1 MYSFKQ
7 ELACRPRS
15 QNWESD
21 TQPPD
26 YNRES
31 IETSNMVSY
40 QSTRNEHSSGVN
52 SQHTSWFMA
61 TAFALVALVAAAKAV
76 HLDGLSDIKNQP
88 KNIKWIGSAILCAL
102 GLSLL
107 GFLTALFLRHR
118 FTGNMLEC
126 LLVSSHRIQ
135 TLRASSSIAQPFINC
150 KLISLSFNSQAF
162 LAVGI
167 WAAVMPAIVNPKNT
181 VATAGEFGQIVNANL
196 FLFPWLGLIAAVAA
210 LVGSLRTFFD
220 RDVAHNEKSSSSFV
234 PCGAFVASSLI
245 VMMSA
250 SRQFEDMLCDDEDTT
265 MCARLQYAI
274 WLGAIGAFLA
284 FLWMMWDL
292 CLPTRLGLVE
302 TVLSV
307 AILTAWGFGVAF
319 ITFSNHAPAPT
330 FSTLYFF
337 SWASFFLA
345 AGLVASAVYRLFGA
359 ATPSNDYSEDD
370 YAKHNK
376 QEIDYSEE
384 DNEERGR
391 GAVVADDEGIAAV
404 APTSVANAHDQAY
417 K

>member
-1 MYSFKQ
+1 
-7 ELACRPRS
+7 
-15 QNWESD
+15 
-21 TQPPD
+21 
-26 YNRES
+26 
-31 IETSNMVSY
+31 MVY
-40 QSTRNEHSSGVN
+40 YHSTRNELSSEVD

-61 TAFALVALVAAAKAV
+61 TAFALIALVAAAKAV

-102 GLSLL
+102 GLSLF
-107 GFLTALFLRHR
+107 GFLTALFLRHH

-126 LLVSSHRIQ
+126 VL
-135 TLRASSSIAQPFINC
+135 
-150 KLISLSFNSQAF
+150 AF
-162 LAVGI
+162 LTVGI

-196 FLFPWLGLIAAVAA
+196 FLFPWLGLIAAVVV

-220 RDVAHNEKSSSSFV
+220 RDVARNDKNSSSFV
-234 PCGAFVASSLI
+234 HWGAFVASSLI

-250 SRQFEDMLCDDEDTT
+250 SHQFEDMLCDDEDTT

-274 WLGAIGAFLA
+274 WLGAIGGFLA

-302 TVLSV
+302 TVLSI

-345 AGLVASAVYRLFGA
+345 ARLVASAVYRLFGA
-359 ATPSNDYSEDD
+359 AKPSHDYSEDD
-370 YAKHNK
+370 YAKHNE

-384 DNEERGR
+384 DNEESGR
-391 GAVVADDEGIAAV
+391 GAVVVDDEGIAAV
-404 APTSVANAHDQAY
+404 PPTSVANAHDQMY